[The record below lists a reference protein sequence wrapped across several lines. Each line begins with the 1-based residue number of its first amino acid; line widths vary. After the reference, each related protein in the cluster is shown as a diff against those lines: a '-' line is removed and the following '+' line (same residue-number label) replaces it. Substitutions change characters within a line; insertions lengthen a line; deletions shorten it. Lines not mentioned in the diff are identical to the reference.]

1 MSDSDDMALLN
12 NELDLLTRLLNA
24 SEMRQKV
31 IGQNIANVN
40 TPGYQRL
47 EVNFEAAL
55 AQEIT
60 RNRPTAESQQATP
73 QVKHTAGLAARGD
86 GNNVDI
92 DLEIGQMN
100 KNAMLQKIYLQVM
113 GVEMGMMR
121 KAIDG

>member
-1 MSDSDDMALLN
+1 MALLQN
-12 NELDLLTRLLNA
+12 QLDLLSRLLHA

-47 EVNFEAAL
+47 EVDFEAAL
-55 AQEIT
+55 A
-60 RNRPTAESQQATP
+60 AELSKGEATSEALQAQP
-73 QVKHTAGLAARGD
+73 QISRTSGLAARAD

-92 DLEIGQMN
+92 DMEIGQMN
-100 KNAMLQKIYLQVM
+100 KNALLQQVYLQVM
-113 GVEMGMMR
+113 GAEMGMMR